1 MILLPTCTD
10 AGLESLSER
19 EWETSAWIELGKSRI
34 WG

>member
-19 EWETSAWIELGKSRI
+19 EWETAWIELGKSRI